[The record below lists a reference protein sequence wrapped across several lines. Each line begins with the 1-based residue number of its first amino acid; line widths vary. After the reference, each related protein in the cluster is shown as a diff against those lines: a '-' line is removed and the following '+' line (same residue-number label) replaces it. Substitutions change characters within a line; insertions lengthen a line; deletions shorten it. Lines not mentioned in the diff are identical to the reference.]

1 MRPSSRVVGKLKH
14 CSGWRPARRACVVR
28 PVRLTACSH
37 APEMLPAQLDGSRM
51 RPTADDLRLLSLDA
65 DGKQTR
71 APVAV
76 RGAGKVL
83 SRLGDHLKC
92 GTHQLLVDFDAH
104 LDDAQKDW
112 FNTSLLK

>member
-1 MRPSSRVVGKLKH
+1 VGYYQANELSDDCDLGPFGKKI
-14 CSGWRPARRACVVR
+14 AQKIRAQC
-28 PVRLTACSH
+28 
-37 APEMLPAQLDGSRM
+37 AQAAVLLLDGSRM